1 MDAWSLPTSLNVAG
15 KEYPIR
21 SDYRVV
27 LDILQCMNDPE
38 IFEPDMTEDE
48 KRAEQVISMLAILY
62 IDFDDMPP
70 GEWEEAAEKACEFI
84 DCGFSEETKRKRP
97 KLMDWIQDATIIIPS
112 INKVAGKDVRGQ
124 KYLHWW
130 TFFAFYMEIGE
141 GTFATVVSIRDKKAK
156 GKKLDKWEQE
166 YYRDNKAIIDLKS
179 ASGQRS
185 EEEKAALR
193 ELFGISK

>member
-70 GEWEEAAEKACEFI
+70 GEWEEASEKAYGCWL
-84 DCGFSEETKRKRP
+84 FSRFR
-97 KLMDWIQDATIIIPS
+97 LDRVPS
-112 INKVAGKDVRGQ
+112 IGRLPAGV
-124 KYLHWW
+124 
-130 TFFAFYMEIGE
+130 
-141 GTFATVVSIRDKKAK
+141 
-156 GKKLDKWEQE
+156 
-166 YYRDNKAIIDLKS
+166 
-179 ASGQRS
+179 SGQRVPG
-185 EEEKAALR
+185 R
-193 ELFGISK
+193 

>member
-70 GEWEEAAEKACEFI
+70 TEWEEAAEKACEVSALVDFFCI
-84 DCGFSEETKRKRP
+84 LRGDRRRHVCDR
-97 KLMDWIQDATIIIPS
+97 
-112 INKVAGKDVRGQ
+112 GKYPR
-124 KYLHWW
+124 
-130 TFFAFYMEIGE
+130 
-141 GTFATVVSIRDKKAK
+141 
-156 GKKLDKWEQE
+156 
-166 YYRDNKAIIDLKS
+166 
-179 ASGQRS
+179 
-185 EEEKAALR
+185 
-193 ELFGISK
+193 

>member
-62 IDFDDMPP
+62 IDFDDMKPA
-70 GEWEEAAEKACEFI
+70 EWEEAAEKACEFI
-84 DCGFSEETKRKRP
+84 DCGFLDDTKR
-97 KLMDWIQDATIIIPS
+97 
-112 INKVAGKDVRGQ
+112 N
-124 KYLHWW
+124 
-130 TFFAFYMEIGE
+130 
-141 GTFATVVSIRDKKAK
+141 
-156 GKKLDKWEQE
+156 
-166 YYRDNKAIIDLKS
+166 
-179 ASGQRS
+179 
-185 EEEKAALR
+185 
-193 ELFGISK
+193 

>member
-62 IDFDDMPP
+62 IDFDDMHP
-70 GEWEEAAEKACEFI
+70 E
-84 DCGFSEETKRKRP
+84 
-97 KLMDWIQDATIIIPS
+97 
-112 INKVAGKDVRGQ
+112 N
-124 KYLHWW
+124 
-130 TFFAFYMEIGE
+130 
-141 GTFATVVSIRDKKAK
+141 
-156 GKKLDKWEQE
+156 GKKLRKKHVNLLTAVFQRTQSE
-166 YYRDNKAIIDLKS
+166 K
-179 ASGQRS
+179 GQN
-185 EEEKAALR
+185 
-193 ELFGISK
+193 

>member
-48 KRAEQVISMLAILY
+48 KRAEQVISMLSILY

-70 GEWEEAAEKACEFI
+70 AEWEEASEKACEFI
-84 DCGFSEETKRKRP
+84 DCGFSEDTKRKRP
-97 KLMDWIQDATIIIPS
+97 KLMDTGC
-112 INKVAGKDVRGQ
+112 N
-124 KYLHWW
+124 H
-130 TFFAFYMEIGE
+130 
-141 GTFATVVSIRDKKAK
+141 
-156 GKKLDKWEQE
+156 
-166 YYRDNKAIIDLKS
+166 YYS
-179 ASGQRS
+179 VYQ
-185 EEEKAALR
+185 
-193 ELFGISK
+193 

>member
-1 MDAWSLPTSLNVAG
+1 MEPSDIAQRCR

-70 GEWEEAAEKACEFI
+70 TEWEEAAEKHVNLLTADF
-84 DCGFSEETKRKRP
+84 
-97 KLMDWIQDATIIIPS
+97 
-112 INKVAGKDVRGQ
+112 RGH
-124 KYLHWW
+124 K
-130 TFFAFYMEIGE
+130 A
-141 GTFATVVSIRDKKAK
+141 KKAK
-156 GKKLDKWEQE
+156 INGLDTGCNH
-166 YYRDNKAIIDLKS
+166 YYS
-179 ASGQRS
+179 VYQ
-185 EEEKAALR
+185 
-193 ELFGISK
+193 

>member
-62 IDFDDMPP
+62 IDFDDMKPA
-70 GEWEEAAEKACEFI
+70 EWEEAAEKACELLTADFGRYKAEKTEI
-84 DCGFSEETKRKRP
+84 DGLDTGC
-97 KLMDWIQDATIIIPS
+97 
-112 INKVAGKDVRGQ
+112 NH
-124 KYLHWW
+124 Y
-130 TFFAFYMEIGE
+130 Y
-141 GTFATVVSIRDKKAK
+141 TVY
-156 GKKLDKWEQE
+156 Q
-166 YYRDNKAIIDLKS
+166 
-179 ASGQRS
+179 
-185 EEEKAALR
+185 
-193 ELFGISK
+193 